1 MPCVMKQIIHLAY
14 GRERHP
20 PFISVGGILL
30 RGKGQIT
37 YLIAASGSRCNY

>member
-1 MPCVMKQIIHLAY
+1 MPFVMKQIIHLAY

-20 PFISVGGILL
+20 PFIPVGGIFL

-37 YLIAASGSRCNY
+37 YLIAARGSQCNY